1 MSVKE
6 RREREEKA
14 RLASILEA
22 AEKVFAR
29 SGYYQAR
36 VDDIAEEAEL
46 AKGTIYY
53 YFKSKDEIYFALLKR
68 EAQHIHEEIRR
79 LITEDSPLF
88 QDLEQAF
95 NFYLGYFEKN
105 PAYLKMFLPCM
116 CGTIRFES
124 GLDFQRIAIGNVHEG
139 AFIGEALKMKIR
151 REGLPFAYED
161 MMKFLKTLQI
171 GVGVKLLEGHKDE
184 AKAAVRFFLD
194 LMKRVMEEVK

>member
-36 VDDIAEEAEL
+36 MDDIAEEAEL
-46 AKGTIYY
+46 AKGTLYY
-53 YFKSKDEIYFALLKR
+53 YFKSKDEIYVALLKR
-68 EAQHIHEEIRR
+68 EAKKVHEEIRR

-88 QDLEQAF
+88 QDLQRAF
-95 NFYLGYFEKN
+95 AFYLGYFDKN

-124 GLDFQRIAIGNVHEG
+124 GVDFQSTAIGKVPEG
-139 AFIGEALKMKIR
+139 AFIGETLKKKLH
-151 REGLPFAYED
+151 REGLPLSPED

-171 GVGVKLLEGHKDE
+171 GIGVKLLEGHKDE

-194 LMKRVMEEVK
+194 LMKRVMDEVK